1 MHTDTKVV
9 RLRQPDEIDDPLT
22 DVLRAGARRLLAQA
36 IELEADAFLAD
47 MRNLK
52 LPDGR
57 ARLVRHGHGPEREI
71 QTGIGPVPVSRVR
84 LRDRGATT
92 AVDRVRFS
100 SSILPK
106 WARRTRSLDALLPVL
121 YLRGVSTGDFQDA
134 LAALLGCDAPNL
146 SPSVIARLT
155 AEWQAEYV
163 RWQGRDLS
171 ARRYVYVWADGVYLQ
186 TRMEEHAECMLVLI
200 GATPEGRKELVGFQV
215 GVRESAQSWRE
226 LLIEVKRRGLTI
238 APEIAVGDGAL
249 GFWKA
254 LDEIYPGTRHQR
266 CWLHKIGNVLNK
278 VVKSV
283 QPAMKADLR
292 EIHGAPTRAAAEGA
306 VNVFVEKYGAKY
318 PRAAECLTKDQ
329 DALLAFYDFPA
340 EHWDHLRTSNPIES
354 VFATVR
360 HRTVRTKGAL
370 SPTTARLM
378 VFKLVMAASKTWRRL
393 KGENQLPKVV
403 AGVTFRDGT
412 EVTESPST
420 RAA

>member
-1 MHTDTKVV
+1 MESPTNIV
-9 RLRQPDEIDDPLT
+9 RLRQPEDIDDPLT
-22 DVLRAGARRLLAQA
+22 EVLRAGARRLLAQA
-36 IELEADAFLAD
+36 VEFEAEAFLTAMQD
-47 MRNLK
+47 LR

-71 QTGIGPVPVSRVR
+71 QTGIGPVPVARVR
-84 LRDRGATT
+84 VRDRGA
-92 AVDRVRFS
+92 AGAEDRVRFS
-100 SSILPK
+100 STILPK

-121 YLRGVSTGDFQDA
+121 YLRGVSTGDFQEA
-134 LAALLGCDAPNL
+134 LSALLGKDAPNL
-146 SPSVIARLT
+146 SPAVVTRLT
-155 AEWQAEYV
+155 ATWADEYA

-171 ARRYVYVWADGVYLQ
+171 ARRYVYVWADGIYLQ
-186 TRMEEHAECMLVLI
+186 ARMEERAECMLVLI

-226 LLIEVKRRGLTI
+226 LLVDVKRRGLSI

-254 LDEIYPGTRHQR
+254 LNEVWPSTRHQR
-266 CWLHKIGNVLNK
+266 CWVHKTANVLNK
-278 VVKSV
+278 VPKSV
-283 QPAMKADLR
+283 QGTMKVDLR
-292 EIHGAPTRAAAEGA
+292 EIHAAPTRAAAETAMG
-306 VNVFVEKYGAKY
+306 VFVEKYGAKY
-318 PRAAECLTKDQ
+318 ARAAECLTKDRE
-329 DALLAFYDFPA
+329 ALLAFFDLPA
-340 EHWDHLRTSNPIES
+340 EHWDHLRTTNPIES

-370 SPTTARLM
+370 SPITAKLM
-378 VFKLVMAASKTWRRL
+378 VFKLVMAASKSWRRL

-412 EVTESPST
+412 EVIARPDH